1 MKGPRFNKCTASDT
15 VVASTWVATGIAR
28 IVTLVVVFYAS
39 DSPAVVNSHN
49 ITASRMLLP

>member
-1 MKGPRFNKCTASDT
+1 MKGPRFNKSTASDT